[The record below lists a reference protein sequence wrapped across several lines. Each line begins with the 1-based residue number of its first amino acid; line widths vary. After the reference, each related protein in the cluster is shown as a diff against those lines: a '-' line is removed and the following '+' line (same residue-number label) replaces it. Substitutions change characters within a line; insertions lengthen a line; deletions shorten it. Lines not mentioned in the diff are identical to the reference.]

1 MEFKTKAALAEWAND
16 QTMAE
21 IAAYYNGLPGVK
33 PVKKFESRDMAVTRI
48 WTAVSRDKPNVARKP
63 KAGRKRRQPKTR
75 KASKPGS

>member
-1 MEFKTKAALAEWAND
+1 MEFKTKAALGEWAND

-21 IAAYYNGLPGVK
+21 IAAYYNGLPGVR

-48 WTAVSRDKPNVARKP
+48 WTAVSRDKPNVARKT
-63 KAGRKRRQPKTR
+63 KAGRKGKQPKTR

>member
-1 MEFKTKAALAEWAND
+1 MEFKTKAALTEWANGSND
-16 QTMAE
+16 GGNRSLLQR
-21 IAAYYNGLPGVK
+21 AAGREASQ
-33 PVKKFESRDMAVTRI
+33 KFESRDMAVTRI